1 MGDKNSQNVADEWV
15 SFPGG
20 ELQGKRPN
28 SRRTPTHATEP
39 TDPTDQTHP
48 TDWTHRSHPGHPAG
62 TLCFQCFRVGLD
74 RDRAL
79 KAAGELDTATDA
91 RFQFILPLEPID
103 HARVS
108 ILKGERAVARAEARQ
123 GAGEFVDRRRRAQI
137 EARHVLH
144 SVLAAVRSRQ
154 LPASLRECQ
163 IASATHA
170 AELQLPDAWLPFV
183 VSR

>member
-1 MGDKNSQNVADEWV
+1 MLSGMGDKNSQNVADEWV

-20 ELQGKRPN
+20 ELQGRRPN
-28 SRRTPTHATEP
+28 NEQANRSPHATHATLP
-39 TDPTDQTHP
+39 SGGAHP
-48 TDWTHRSHPGHPAG
+48 THQGG
-62 TLCFQCFRVGLD
+62 TLCFQCFRAGLV
-74 RDRAL
+74 RDRAV
-79 KAAGELDTATDA
+79 KAAGELDTATDE
-91 RFQFILPLEPID
+91 RFQFVLPLESID
-103 HARVS
+103 EARLS
-108 ILKGERAVARAEARQ
+108 MLKGDRALARAEARQ

-144 SVLAAVRSRQ
+144 SVLAGVRSRQ
-154 LPASLRECQ
+154 LPASLRDRQ

>member
-28 SRRTPTHATEP
+28 THATHQI
-39 TDPTDQTHP
+39 DPAHP
-48 TDWTHRSHPGHPAG
+48 THQAG
-62 TLCFQCFRVGLD
+62 TLCFQCFRGSLD

-79 KAAGELDTATDA
+79 KAAGELDTATDG
-91 RFQFILPLEPID
+91 RFQFVLPLEPID
-103 HARVS
+103 HARLS
-108 ILKGERAVARAEARQ
+108 MLKGDRAVARAEARQ
-123 GAGEFVDRRRRAQI
+123 GAGELVDRRRRAQI
-137 EARHVLH
+137 EARHVLQ
-144 SVLAAVRSRQ
+144 SVLAGVRLRQ
-154 LPASLRECQ
+154 LPASLREHQ

-170 AELQLPDAWLPFV
+170 AELQLPEAWLPFV